1 MVSEMYIGMLKH
13 LIFDQNEQEHH
24 SALNFWG
31 NPSQSFSSTT
41 FITNTD
47 LKQSLETLVVSIVGS
62 PVYRSVA
69 MFIGSRGR
77 AAMLDEGLH
86 ESKVAAEGS
95 KVDGGT
101 SLLVL
106 EGGVGSGLEENLST
120 LLKSISN
127 LRYAYTCT
135 QIEVI
140 ILIFCT
146 RKVTKER

>member
-1 MVSEMYIGMLKH
+1 
-13 LIFDQNEQEHH
+13 
-24 SALNFWG
+24 
-31 NPSQSFSSTT
+31 
-41 FITNTD
+41 
-47 LKQSLETLVVSIVGS
+47 
-62 PVYRSVA
+62 
-69 MFIGSRGR
+69 
-77 AAMLDEGLH
+77 MLDEGLH
-86 ESKVAAEGS
+86 ESKVAAEGG